1 MTPADY
7 LRAAFDKLGVTDPNV
22 RAGIA
27 AIAMGESGLN
37 PHSEIGYAN
46 TANSRIRLIFG
57 SRVPADDA
65 SLDALKADPV
75 AFFNH
80 LYGNRFGNRANTNDG
95 YDYRGRGYLQHTFR
109 GNYQELASELGRP
122 DIVTNPDIVNDFE
135 TAAECAIAYIKKRW
149 DGVDFESMLTCVG
162 NNTADISA
170 TKHQFYQRFLTSGEF
185 DAGTVSSVPAPDP
198 SSTAG
203 VAAAS
208 IPSARIMQTALQ
220 LAGKYHGAL
229 DGIWGPQSSAALAQ
243 YYASQPHA

>member
-7 LRAAFDKLGVTDPNV
+7 LRAAFDKLGVTDPSV

-37 PHSEIGYAN
+37 PHSEISYAHTDN
-46 TANSRIRLIFG
+46 DRIRLIFG

-80 LYGNRFGNRANTNDG
+80 LYGNRFGNRPNTNDG

-170 TKHQFYQRFLTSGEF
+170 TKHQFYQRFLASGEF
-185 DAGTVSSVPAPDP
+185 SANAVADAAPMPSEPAM
-198 SSTAG
+198 
-203 VAAAS
+203 S
-208 IPSARIMQTALQ
+208 IPTAKQMQAALQ
-220 LAGKYHGAL
+220 AQGLYQGHRV
-229 DGIWGPQSSAALAQ
+229 DGIWGTASQAALAI
-243 YYASQPHA
+243 YYSRQTPA